1 MNSQTNKMSLIV
13 TILLLSLLPVE
24 SGQLVMPILGEIAKA
39 FPTADGA
46 LIGLVMVLP
55 MGGMILFNLIG
66 GTLSIKMD
74 KKKLLTWGMIL
85 YIIGGVGP
93 AFAPNIYFI
102 ILMRAIIGIGAGIC
116 APLAMGLIAEF
127 FEGNE
132 KASLMGLSIAV
143 SSIGGAALAFIGGYV
158 ALWSWRYTFLIYAFA
173 IIVLILQM
181 AIIPEMK
188 PGARPAE
195 QVGKPVIVSEK
206 RKYGAAFYIL
216 TAIAVCQ
223 CAFGFVVVQKLP
235 IFVSNENLGDP
246 MIIGSIISVMM
257 ICGFFGGLFFGPVYK
272 ALKNYTLPVLML
284 LGSIAFFLLGT
295 AQSLTMVFVSQA
307 IFGVMNAM
315 CGPYFNNH
323 ITAIVPEHHK
333 TFAVGFMN
341 AACAVSGLIS
351 PFIIT
356 VIVLLTGVEAPRFL
370 FNLVGGVFFL
380 LVIGSA
386 FFANAT
392 PKNRVEFPANQ
403 ILR

>member
-1 MNSQTNKMSLIV
+1 MNERSKKLSLMV

-24 SGQLVMPILGEIAKA
+24 SGQLVMPVLGELSKA

-74 KKKLLTWGMIL
+74 KKKLLTWGMVL

-93 AFAPNIYFI
+93 AFVNSIYMI
-102 ILMRAIIGIGAGIC
+102 LLMRAIIGIGAGIC

-143 SSIGGAALAFIGGYV
+143 SSIGGAALAFLGGYV
-158 ALWSWRYTFLIYAFA
+158 ALWNWRYTFLIYGFA
-173 IIVLILQM
+173 VIVLALQM
-181 AIIPEMK
+181 YILPEMK
-188 PGARPAE
+188 PQLNAPAADSKASPAA
-195 QVGKPVIVSEK
+195 GKP
-206 RKYGAAFYIL
+206 RFNAGFYIL
-216 TAIAVCQ
+216 TVLAICQ

-235 IFVSNENLGDP
+235 IFIMNENLGDP
-246 MIIGSIISVMM
+246 MVIGSMISLTMV
-257 ICGFFGGLFFGPVYK
+257 CGFFGGLAFGAVYK
-272 ALKNYTLPVLML
+272 VLKNNTLPMLMVL
-284 LGSIAFFLLGT
+284 GTVAFFILSF
-295 AQSLTMVFVSQA
+295 AHDLTMIFVSQA

-323 ITAIVPEHHK
+323 ITTLVPSTHK

-341 AACAVSGLIS
+341 AACAISGLIS

-356 VIVLLTGVEAPRFL
+356 VIVLVTRNESIRFL
-370 FNLVGGVFFL
+370 FSLVGVIFAL
-380 LVIGSA
+380 LVIASA
-386 FFANAT
+386 IFVNSRSKAQDYTTNHA
-392 PKNRVEFPANQ
+392 A
-403 ILR
+403 